1 MNQNQTGN
9 RQTNSPQSE
18 EIRLDDEKR
27 IKVLSPT
34 MLVFKRFLRNKLAI
48 VGLVILILMFLFSF
62 LGGVLSPYQ
71 QQQVFRKYEVIPK
84 EYASA
89 TINQNLRYIVQD
101 GEIFPNSAIAK
112 FVLALNEGQT
122 RFNS

>member
-9 RQTNSPQSE
+9 RQTNGPQSE

-71 QQQVFRKYEVIPK
+71 QQQVFRKYEVIP
-84 EYASA
+84 
-89 TINQNLRYIVQD
+89 
-101 GEIFPNSAIAK
+101 
-112 FVLALNEGQT
+112 
-122 RFNS
+122 